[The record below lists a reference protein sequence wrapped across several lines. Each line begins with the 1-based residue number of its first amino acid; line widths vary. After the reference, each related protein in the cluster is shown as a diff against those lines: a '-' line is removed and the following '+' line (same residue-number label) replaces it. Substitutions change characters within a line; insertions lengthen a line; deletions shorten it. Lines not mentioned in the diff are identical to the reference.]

1 MRILRVPAGTKQRPS
16 LSQGWAFDF
25 QPRLF
30 PGPRGRRPCCNF
42 IVAMSI
48 AVSAVIVPSRL
59 LRCAQALF
67 GAANLGAAVTLGRA
81 APVAAAACLLAGA
94 ALLLLGARVP
104 KVRRID
110 ISGLGQ
116 LRLTVQQGI
125 GASAARVELAELLRG
140 STVWPGLMLLRL
152 RRADGRVGAL
162 ALLPDSVESGQFR
175 CLSVAIRN
183 IAARKI

>member
-1 MRILRVPAGTKQRPS
+1 
-16 LSQGWAFDF
+16 
-25 QPRLF
+25 
-30 PGPRGRRPCCNF
+30 
-42 IVAMSI
+42 MSI

-67 GAANLGAAVTLGRA
+67 GAANLGAAATLGRT
-81 APVAAAACLLAGA
+81 APALAAACLLAAA
-94 ALLLLGARVP
+94 ALLLALRAGAP

-125 GASAARVELAELLRG
+125 GAGAARVELAELLRG